1 MKKHKIILI
10 MASASCA
17 LMLAGCQRQMS
28 KDKMST
34 IVTTANKK
42 QVTDGDLQEKIDAK
56 VLNIHTTSTVK
67 GKFQSKPFKYFGN
80 MDLSDGKHKN
90 HSLIFIENNKYYIKQ
105 NGKWKAS
112 KNNNVDAKDYKQPM
126 KFLNEKM
133 FKKNIKYS
141 QSGQNVNVSLDL
153 NAKQRQ
159 QLLNMLM
166 QDKSTNA
173 LDKAMIKDTKL
184 KKATI
189 NETVDSRTKSVK
201 HLDETISSSS
211 SLLDYKIT
219 INLDNASRGNQV
231 KRPSDLSV
239 K

>member
-10 MASASCA
+10 MASASCL
-17 LMLAGCQRQMS
+17 LMLTGCQKQMS

-56 VLNIHTTSTVK
+56 VLNMPTTSTVK

-80 MDLSDGKHKN
+80 MDLNDGKHKD
-90 HSLIFIENNKYYIKQ
+90 HRLVYIENNKSYIKQ
-105 NGKWKAS
+105 NGKWKVS
-112 KNNNVDAKDYKQPM
+112 KNNNIDAKDYKQPM

-141 QSGQNVNVSLDL
+141 QSGQDINASLDL

-159 QLLNMLM
+159 QLLNMLI
-166 QDKSTNA
+166 QDKSTDA

-189 NETVDSRTKSVK
+189 NETIDLQTKSVK
-201 HLDETISSSS
+201 HLDETISISS
-211 SLLDYKIT
+211 SLLDYKMN
-219 INLDNASRGNQV
+219 INLNNTNRGNQV
-231 KRPSDLSV
+231 KRPNDLNV
-239 K
+239 Q